1 MNALYNSVKIES
13 TNCLLQELNSAIT
26 NVLNAIDSIKTS
38 VWKRYAVL
46 IFLCSVGSLSAA
58 QNRSIFLGIVVDQA
72 TQTAIPYA
80 HVTFDGT
87 AIGTS
92 ANLDGQFELKIS
104 NTALP
109 VTLRISCIGYK
120 SKTLTVN
127 EVSNDRLKITLQPVT
142 TSLDGVVVS
151 ANKPRKKDR
160 NRAHRLVKRAL
171 RKIPKNYADDA
182 VHLPAFYRH
191 YCAENGNYVRLIEA
205 AMDLTRSGKDNYKAY
220 IPQENLGFEVAQ
232 LRRSFDFTQNSRLS
246 HPPISLNYL
255 LTGDLTSYDYS
266 NPLLEATTQYVLTD
280 TTSFDQQTV
289 YVVDFNTPKN
299 MRRTAYHGRLFI
311 EAKSLA
317 FLRIELS
324 ELTGRKSISDST
336 NVQLDRITFYKRHED
351 QYFLDRSSTDVY
363 ALKLSYDTLGRTID
377 SIVHTSHIE
386 LITNNILPNPE
397 KHRGGPEP
405 TADDLVSVDYDSTF
419 WDSYNIL
426 QATEIEDKIISDLS
440 RKLDLRKQFAL
451 FNTIEE
457 GGKSIINSDAFQSIL
472 AKYQDT
478 PVYVVIW
485 SGQSHPNH
493 FDVAPHR
500 WLAKRL
506 KREKAKL
513 LLVSID
519 DNDTK
524 WELAREVYQLNI
536 KDVIHERMSFEFD
549 SELLAELFTNV
560 LPFYCFFDKTGKLV
574 STEPPLPAQEDIQLL
589 LSSKPIR

>member
-1 MNALYNSVKIES
+1 MNKPDAINS
-13 TNCLLQELNSAIT
+13 
-26 NVLNAIDSIKTS
+26 SI
-38 VWKRYAVL
+38 WKRYGIAL
-46 IFLCSVGSLSAA
+46 ILLFAGSWLFA
-58 QNRSIFLGIVVDQA
+58 QNRSIFLGIVVDQV

-87 AIGTS
+87 AVGTS
-92 ANLDGQFELKIS
+92 ANLDGQFELKIPDA
-104 NTALP
+104 ALP
-109 VTLRISCIGYK
+109 ASLRISCIGYE
-120 SKTLTVN
+120 SKTFN
-127 EVSNDRLKITLQPVT
+127 INAISNDRLKITLQPVT
-142 TSLDGVVVS
+142 TSLEGVIVS
-151 ANKPRKKDR
+151 ANKPRKKDL
-160 NRAHRLVKRAL
+160 NRARRLVKRAL
-171 RKIPKNYADDA
+171 RRIPKNYSNEA
-182 VHLPAFYRH
+182 VHLPSFYRH

-205 AMDLTRSGKDNYKAY
+205 AMDLTRSGKDAYKAY

-255 LTGDLTSYDYS
+255 LTGDLTAYDYS
-266 NPLLEATTQYVLTD
+266 NPLLEVTTQYVLTD
-280 TTSFDQQTV
+280 TTSFDDQTI

-299 MRRTAYHGRLFI
+299 LKRSTYHGRLYI

-317 FLRIELS
+317 FLRMEVS
-324 ELTGRKSISDST
+324 ELTGRKNISDST
-336 NVQLDRITFYKRHED
+336 DVQLDRITFFKKHQD

-386 LITNNILPNPE
+386 LITNNVLPNPE
-397 KHRGGPEP
+397 KFRGGPEP
-405 TADDLVSVDYDSTF
+405 TAEDLVNVEYDSTF
-419 WDSYNIL
+419 WDRYNIL

-472 AKYQDT
+472 TKYQDT
-478 PVYVVIW
+478 PTYVVIW
-485 SGQSHPNH
+485 SSQSHPNH
-493 FDVAPHR
+493 FDVVPHR

-519 DNDTK
+519 DSDAK
-524 WELAREVYQLNI
+524 WELAREAYQLNI
-536 KDVIHERMSFEFD
+536 KNVVHERMSFEFD
-549 SELLAELFTNV
+549 SDLLAELFSNV
-560 LPFYCFFDKTGKLV
+560 LPFYCFFDKNGELV
-574 STEPPLPAQEDIQLL
+574 STTPPLPPREDIQLL
-589 LSSKPIR
+589 FESKAIH